1 MSEFNQDYLFG
12 MDYLSYMW
20 NSQGV
25 PFEKGFELLH
35 NLGVRSIRHWMH
47 FDIYMSD
54 YHTID
59 PQGAE
64 FMHTL
69 LAEAAKY
76 RLQVIGMSH
85 VNWSLDKQTFC
96 IGKPARS
103 NPSYRRWLACYEE
116 TWYQAGK
123 EFPEVSLWEI
133 DNEINNKDFM
143 YIEGK
148 FGEKLP
154 TEELAAMAADL
165 LFFASRGIHRANPDA
180 MTIMGGIVDP
190 IGLGI
195 PETGTGTTMRNF
207 LEALYDAI
215 ESGSHGSTEPDD
227 FFQKAAWHPYYYKCE
242 PDDYFIEQN
251 NKIYEII
258 RRREG
263 KEKGVFLTELGWDEK
278 LMEPDKIPSAIEK
291 LFQILREE
299 MPYVHGVQYYR
310 FFDNVSE
317 GNCLAGLFCDPNPER
332 VDCLPGSKTRRAP
345 GSPKPGA
352 YAFQKAA
359 GGNGSLRLVEKTGQ
373 AE

>member
-12 MDYLSYMW
+12 MDYLSVMW
-20 NSQGV
+20 NRQGV
-25 PFEKGFELLH
+25 PYEKGFELLH

-47 FDIYMSD
+47 FDMFMDD
-54 YHTID
+54 YKTVD
-59 PQGAE
+59 ARRAA

-69 LAEAAKY
+69 LAEAARY

-85 VNWSLDKQTFC
+85 VNWSVDEQKFC

-103 NPSYRRWLACYEE
+103 NPVYRQWLACYEE
-116 TWYQAGK
+116 TWYQTVK

-154 TEELAAMAADL
+154 TEELAAMSADL
-165 LFFASRGIHRANPDA
+165 LFYASRGIHRANPDA
-180 MTIMGGIVDP
+180 LTIMGGIVDP

-195 PETGTGTTMRNF
+195 PEIGTGTTMLNY

-215 ESGSHGSTEPDD
+215 EGGRHGSTNPDD
-227 FFQKAAWHPYYYKCE
+227 YFQKAAWHPYYYKCE

-251 NKIYEII
+251 HKVYEII

-263 KEKGVFLTELGWDEK
+263 KDKGVFLTELGWDEK
-278 LMEPDKIPSAIEK
+278 LMQPDRIPSAIGK
-291 LFQILREE
+291 LFSVLREQ

-332 VDCLPGSKTRRAP
+332 KDYLPGSDARRAP

-359 GGNGSLRLVEKTGQ
+359 GGTGSLRLVEK
-373 AE
+373 EII